1 MGFYAQ
7 YNRDTLQMIGKPQNL
22 PESFTASTGCVLT
35 GFNKLTDDVLLSLGW
50 VPVIYQDLVNTEAYY
65 WSSIPKWDAENM
77 RFVYEAV
84 ATNIDEVQEN
94 CELAI
99 DEAAS
104 NACARYLSTGT
115 AQELRYQQK
124 ALELATYQLSG
135 DQADCPVI
143 AAEAERCGVSFEEK
157 LAEITA
163 TRNQWVS
170 LCAAVEA
177 ERIGGKR
184 ACAALSDAIEKLAQR
199 DASIAILNAI

>member
-7 YNRDTLQMIGKPQNL
+7 YNKSTNQMIGKPQNL
-22 PESFTASTGCVLT
+22 PESFTTLTGCFLT

-50 VPVIYQDLVNTEAYY
+50 VPVIYQDLANTEAYY
-65 WSSIPKWDAENM
+65 WSNVPSWDAENN
-77 RFVYEAV
+77 RFIFEAV
-84 ATNIDEVQEN
+84 ANDIDEVQTF

-99 DEAAS
+99 DDAAS
-104 NACARYLSTGT
+104 KACARHLSTGT

-124 ALELATYQLSG
+124 ALESAAYQLSG

-157 LAEITA
+157 LAEITS